1 MWGSRNTGW
10 SLAFLHF
17 SVGNKCTKTIITN
30 ISRMLAELWHPSA
43 PLASRGGAG
52 NKKVKIY

>member
-1 MWGSRNTGW
+1 VGFKEYGW
-10 SLAFLHF
+10 SFALLHF
-17 SVGNKCTKTIITN
+17 SVANKCTKTIITD

-52 NKKVKIY
+52 NKRVKID